1 MKCDYAVAGFLWF
14 KWKVIAFQLE
24 VGFIKLQ

>member
-14 KWKVIAFQLE
+14 KWKVIAFQLGE
-24 VGFIKLQ
+24 VGFIK